1 MCSHFLSSSDSSVA
15 RALVS
20 EDKTYRYNTVFAPG
34 ALPSCPLAGGE
45 LTPQEAGVF
54 LDYLF
59 DGLLR
64 RSRSQGSC
72 GSCWAYSV
80 TGCVGYAARRA
91 YRELGCFFNAQYM
104 SHQYLLTCMQVEGV
118 ACGCWGGNLPEV
130 FRTLEERG
138 AVTFLQFPYEN
149 DESVSTSEGQVH
161 YVCKAN
167 VDAGGYLGTCG
178 PCAAGET
185 SFEIMVRASELGSKA
200 PEGFLE
206 LVTCMPCESAGGPF
220 YHPTGSCAVFDP
232 QRSSQENV
240 DATKR
245 ALRRFGPLSTA
256 LRINQRDFASAN
268 RPEILRRLRD
278 APVYRPDRTP
288 AAGGLHAALIVGYW
302 DPWAQSGLAEDR
314 ARAVFVC
321 RNSWGP
327 EWGFKVRSVEVV
339 EKDRRELRIAP
350 VTLGGFFCVAMY
362 DALEATGVVEH
373 AIAVPGLRIR
383 PTTAELPRD
392 LSPDDPFLL
401 KFPAGMQRDLQSFV
415 RGPADSLEAQWGT
428 AALAE
433 AGAPPAAAPE
443 GTLPWLA
450 VLAAALFLLMLLV
463 AGL

>member
-20 EDKTYRYNTVFAPG
+20 EDKTYRYNTVFTPG
-34 ALPSCPLAGGE
+34 KLPPCPFAADQ

-64 RSRSQGSC
+64 RSRAQGSC

-91 YRELGCFFNAQYM
+91 YRDLGCFFNAQYM

-118 ACGCWGGNLPEV
+118 ACGCWGGNLPEA
-130 FRTLEERG
+130 FRALEERG

-167 VDAGGYLGTCG
+167 ADAGGYLGTCG
-178 PCAAGET
+178 PCAAGEA
-185 SFEIMVRASELGSKA
+185 SFEVVVRASELGAKA

-206 LVTCMPCESAGGPF
+206 LVTCMPCESVGGPF
-220 YHPTGSCAVFDP
+220 YHPAGSCSVFDP
-232 QRSSQENV
+232 RRSLQENV
-240 DATKR
+240 DATKS

-256 LRINQRDFASAN
+256 LRINQQDFAAAN
-268 RPEILRRLRD
+268 RPEVLRRLRD
-278 APVYRPDRTP
+278 APVYRPVRTP
-288 AAGGLHAALIVGYW
+288 AAGGLHAVLIVGYW

-339 EKDRRELRIAP
+339 EKDHRELRLSP

-362 DALEATGVVEH
+362 DAVEATGVLEH
-373 AIAVPGLRIR
+373 AVAVPRLRIR
-383 PTTAELPRD
+383 PTTTEPPREL
-392 LSPDDPFLL
+392 SSDDPFLF
-401 KFPAGMQRDLQSFV
+401 KFPPGMQRDLKHFS
-415 RGPADSLEAQWGT
+415 RGAEDSLEARWST
-428 AALAE
+428 ATLARDGASPS
-433 AGAPPAAAPE
+433 AGAESA
-443 GTLPWLA
+443 LPWLA
-450 VLAAALFLLMLLV
+450 ALAAALFLLMLLV
-463 AGL
+463 AGW